1 MVQDLANQL
10 QKLFATQ
17 LLLPITFMAIKCS
30 LFMLYLHLFGPNKKL
45 RFLVYVGMVVNVLFY
60 STCLGAQIL
69 VWVPSSGQPWFK
81 TTVSPGSP
89 MAIELGVVQS
99 SFNVVS
105 DFYLWLLPIG
115 GVMQLQ
121 LPLRKK
127 IGVAAI
133 FMTGAL

>member
-1 MVQDLANQL
+1 
-10 QKLFATQ
+10 
-17 LLLPITFMAIKCS
+17 MAIKSS

-45 RFLVYVGMVVNVLFY
+45 RFLVYVGMVVNVLFH

-69 VWVPSSGQPWFK
+69 VWMPSSGQPWFK
-81 TTVSPGSP
+81 TTVSPGYP
-89 MAIELGVVQS
+89 MAIELGVIQS

-105 DFYLWLLPIG
+105 DFYLLLLPLS
-115 GVMQLQ
+115 GVLQLQ